1 MTSFSDLL
9 WCARTLID
17 SDPEVFPL
25 VDEERTLA
33 LGRAFADVLT
43 APRLIF
49 LKGDLGAGKTT
60 FVRGVIQGLGNM
72 ESVVSPTY
80 TLVEEYITP
89 EFLVHHLDLYRLSDP
104 QELEGLGFRDRVG
117 GKNVLFIE
125 WPERAIEY
133 LPDPD
138 HLIELRYS
146 GAERTLSLYSSREDS
161 PTLRF
166 E

>member
-1 MTSFSDLL
+1 M
-9 WCARTLID
+9 
-17 SDPEVFPL
+17 
-25 VDEERTLA
+25 
-33 LGRAFADVLT
+33 GRAFADVLT

-104 QELEGLGFRDRVG
+104 QELED
-117 GKNVLFIE
+117 
-125 WPERAIEY
+125 
-133 LPDPD
+133 
-138 HLIELRYS
+138 
-146 GAERTLSLYSSREDS
+146 
-161 PTLRF
+161 
-166 E
+166 